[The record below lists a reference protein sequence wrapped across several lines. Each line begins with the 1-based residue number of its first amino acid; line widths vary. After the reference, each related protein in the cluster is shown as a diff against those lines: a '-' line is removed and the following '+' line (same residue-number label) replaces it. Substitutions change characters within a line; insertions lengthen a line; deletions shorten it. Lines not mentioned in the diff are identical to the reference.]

1 MFTEDKE
8 RHCIL
13 IKVLMEQEDI
23 AIINMCKTK
32 GRPSRHTEQKQA
44 EWKEQMS
51 FTITVADFIISLPM
65 MNLPA

>member
-8 RHCIL
+8 RRCIL
-13 IKVLMEQEDI
+13 IKVSVEQEDI

-32 GRPSRHTEQKQA
+32 GRPSRHMEQKQA
-44 EWKEQMS
+44 EWKEKMS
-51 FTITVADFIISLPM
+51 FTITVADFITSLPL